1 MPAGAAGW
9 RIWDF
14 FTGCHCLRPA
24 HIHRYP
30 PNRQAA
36 WITLLNPME
45 RHAPEL
51 RTYQPGW
58 VSGRP
63 AKSRLGIRNG
73 FRMSTLGFFS
83 MSLLVLLINT
93 LTQRRLIGYFIVEI
107 LLISSLPLASIFL
120 NLPPFFQYVPI
131 IRNLVMRFYP
141 FVLRNLD
148 QTYTSIYTWLIWLI
162 VLLPLTWL
170 AYRKQD
176 YLSHP
181 DAD

>member
-1 MPAGAAGW
+1 M
-9 RIWDF
+9 
-14 FTGCHCLRPA
+14 
-24 HIHRYP
+24 
-30 PNRQAA
+30 
-36 WITLLNPME
+36 
-45 RHAPEL
+45 
-51 RTYQPGW
+51 
-58 VSGRP
+58 
-63 AKSRLGIRNG
+63 
-73 FRMSTLGFFS
+73 
-83 MSLLVLLINT
+83 
-93 LTQRRLIGYFIVEI
+93 
-107 LLISSLPLASIFL
+107 

-131 IRNLVMRFYP
+131 IRSLVMRFYP